1 MVQHPAQIEMDEN
14 RFIKADWSDF
24 YGDVKEEIP
33 EDAPE
38 PLGEPIRITAFVD
51 ADHAGNVVT
60 RRSQTGYLIYCNNSP
75 VLWYSKKQNTVEAS
89 TFGSEFVAMRACV
102 EAIEGLRF
110 KLRMFGIPIDGPADV
125 MCDNNSVVNSAQRPE
140 SVLSKKHLAIC
151 YHRVRETV
159 AKGVIRVGKIL
170 TDYNLADLFT
180 KPLPTDR
187 RFELLSGIAWMKTS
201 SLRDVELDDKRLN
214 KGRARTTGE

>member
-1 MVQHPAQIEMDEN
+1 
-14 RFIKADWSDF
+14 
-24 YGDVKEEIP
+24 
-33 EDAPE
+33 
-38 PLGEPIRITAFVD
+38 
-51 ADHAGNVVT
+51 
-60 RRSQTGYLIYCNNSP
+60 
-75 VLWYSKKQNTVEAS
+75 
-89 TFGSEFVAMRACV
+89 MRACV